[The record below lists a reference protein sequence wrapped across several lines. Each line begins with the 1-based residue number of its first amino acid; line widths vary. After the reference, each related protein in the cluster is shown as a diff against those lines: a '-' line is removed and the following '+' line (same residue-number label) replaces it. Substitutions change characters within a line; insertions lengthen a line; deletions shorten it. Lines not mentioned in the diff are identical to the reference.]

1 MKKTRIAINGF
12 GRIGR
17 LIFREIFND
26 PEFEIVAINDLTDAA
41 TLAHLLKY
49 DTAHGKM
56 NENISHTENSIV
68 VNGKEYRVY
77 SEKDPLN
84 LPWKE
89 LNVDIVI
96 EGTGRYVTKEG
107 AELHIQA
114 GAKKVFITAP
124 AKSEGVKTVVYSVNE
139 DIITPEDK
147 ILSGASCTTNCL
159 APIANVLE
167 KNFGIEK
174 GFMTTVHSYTADQR
188 LQDAPHKDLRRAR
201 AAASNMVPTTTGAAI
216 AIGKVIPSL
225 DKKLNGLSLR
235 VPTITGSFV
244 DLTVELK
251 KDATVQEINEAMKKI
266 CFWIIRIFYW
276 TNCVK
281 WYYWCKS
288 RLNIWLTFNKRV
300 RSRRQKTIQSLC
312 MIRQWIFICCS
323 ICKNI
328 KTYWKINKIVKK
340 ILDKKWNFQ

>member
-49 DTAHGKM
+49 DTAHGKL

-68 VNGKEYRVY
+68 VDGKEYRVY

-96 EGTGRYVTKEG
+96 EGTGRFVTKEG

-251 KDATVQEINEAMKKI
+251 KDATVQEINEAIKKSASESLEYSTEPI
-266 CFWIIRIFYW
+266 VSSDIIGAKAGSIFDSLLTSVLEVDGKKLYK
-276 TNCVK
+276 VYA
-281 WYYWCKS
+281 WYDNESSFVAQYVRTLRHIGK
-288 RLNIWLTFNKRV
+288 LTK
-300 RSRRQKTIQSLC
+300 
-312 MIRQWIFICCS
+312 
-323 ICKNI
+323 
-328 KTYWKINKIVKK
+328 
-340 ILDKKWNFQ
+340 

>member
-49 DTAHGKM
+49 DTAHGKL

-68 VNGKEYRVY
+68 VDGQEYRVY

-96 EGTGRYVTKEG
+96 EGTGRFVTKEG

-251 KDATVQEINEAMKKI
+251 KDATVQEINEAMKKSASESLEYSTEPI
-266 CFWIIRIFYW
+266 VSSDIIGAKAGSIFDSLLTSVLEVEGKKLYK
-276 TNCVK
+276 VYA
-281 WYYWCKS
+281 WYDNESSFVAQYVRTLRHIGK
-288 RLNIWLTFNKRV
+288 LTK
-300 RSRRQKTIQSLC
+300 
-312 MIRQWIFICCS
+312 
-323 ICKNI
+323 
-328 KTYWKINKIVKK
+328 
-340 ILDKKWNFQ
+340 

>member
-49 DTAHGKM
+49 DTAHGKL
-56 NENISHTENSIV
+56 NENISHTENSIIV
-68 VNGKEYRVY
+68 DGKEYRVY

-251 KDATVQEINEAMKKI
+251 KNATVQEINEAIKKSASESLEYSTEPI
-266 CFWIIRIFYW
+266 VSSDIIGAKAGSIFDSLLTSVLEVDGKKLYK
-276 TNCVK
+276 VYA
-281 WYYWCKS
+281 WYDNESSFVAQYVRTLRHIGK
-288 RLNIWLTFNKRV
+288 LTK
-300 RSRRQKTIQSLC
+300 
-312 MIRQWIFICCS
+312 
-323 ICKNI
+323 
-328 KTYWKINKIVKK
+328 
-340 ILDKKWNFQ
+340 

>member
-251 KDATVQEINEAMKKI
+251 KDATVQEINEAIKKSASESLEYSTEPI
-266 CFWIIRIFYW
+266 VSSDIIGAKAGSIFDSLLTSVLEVDGKKLYK
-276 TNCVK
+276 VYA
-281 WYYWCKS
+281 WYDNESSFVAQYVRTLRHIGK
-288 RLNIWLTFNKRV
+288 LTK
-300 RSRRQKTIQSLC
+300 
-312 MIRQWIFICCS
+312 
-323 ICKNI
+323 
-328 KTYWKINKIVKK
+328 
-340 ILDKKWNFQ
+340 

>member
-49 DTAHGKM
+49 DTAHGKL

-89 LNVDIVI
+89 LNVDIVV
-96 EGTGRYVTKEG
+96 EGTGRFVTKEG

-251 KDATVQEINEAMKKI
+251 KDATVQEINEAMKKSASESLEYSTEPI
-266 CFWIIRIFYW
+266 VSSDIIGAKAGSIFDSLLTSVLEVEGKKLYK
-276 TNCVK
+276 VYA
-281 WYYWCKS
+281 WYDNESSFVAQYVRTLRHIGK
-288 RLNIWLTFNKRV
+288 LTK
-300 RSRRQKTIQSLC
+300 
-312 MIRQWIFICCS
+312 
-323 ICKNI
+323 
-328 KTYWKINKIVKK
+328 
-340 ILDKKWNFQ
+340 

>member
-49 DTAHGKM
+49 DTAHGKL

-68 VNGKEYRVY
+68 VDGKEYRVY

-251 KDATVQEINEAMKKI
+251 KDATVQEINEAIKKSTSESLEYSTEPI
-266 CFWIIRIFYW
+266 VSSDIIGAKAGSIFDSLLTSVLEVDGKKLYK
-276 TNCVK
+276 VYA
-281 WYYWCKS
+281 WYDNESSFVAQYVRTLRHIGK
-288 RLNIWLTFNKRV
+288 LTK
-300 RSRRQKTIQSLC
+300 
-312 MIRQWIFICCS
+312 
-323 ICKNI
+323 
-328 KTYWKINKIVKK
+328 
-340 ILDKKWNFQ
+340 